1 MIIRVVGVDGG
12 GTTGLALLI
21 LEKTDPAQKFHT
33 VKETTFY
40 QFEGASADTVRGNI
54 EALHPDIIAVEDFVS
69 MRRAGRLAG
78 YRKGGKLAADIAAVV
93 AAMRP
98 PGTPGRQD
106 GKTYYPITR
115 NSAGRAKK
123 WGSDRRLAAAG
134 IRPRGMVHAMDAARH
149 ALFTACNLG
158 LVEDPL
164 MVQQRA
170 AQRRRTPKGPAAD
183 VTILDET
190 VAMDADGFFPLPPTH
205 PRGQHGL
212 QDQLYQETLLQE
224 TTVIPTVDGAV
235 DNLPP
240 GASVHTWLEQANAGP
255 GHEYTDMVAEMA
267 ARVREGLAT
276 EVQDSYAMNTGG
288 KHRLAEPEHRDVWT
302 APVSGWYEVGSES
315 PPRLIEEQG

>member
-1 MIIRVVGVDGG
+1 MIIRVTGVDGG
-12 GTTGLALLI
+12 GTTGVALLI
-21 LEKTDPAQKFHT
+21 LEKTDPRGKFYT

-93 AAMRP
+93 AAMDAP
-98 PGTPGRQD
+98 FGPVV
-106 GKTYYPITR
+106 R

-149 ALFTACNLG
+149 ALFAACNVG
-158 LVEDPL
+158 LIEDPL

-170 AQRRRTPKGPAAD
+170 AQRRRTPQGPAAD
-183 VTILDET
+183 VTILDEA

-212 QDQLYQETLLQE
+212 QAQLYQETLLQE
-224 TTVIPTVDGAV
+224 TAVIPTVDGAV

-240 GASVHTWLEQANAGP
+240 GASVHAWLEQANAGP
-255 GHEYTDMVAEMA
+255 GHEYTDLVAEMA

-276 EVQDSYAMNTGG
+276 EVQDSYVMNTGG
-288 KHRLAEPEHRDVWT
+288 KHRLAEPEHKDVWT
-302 APVSGWYEVGSES
+302 APVSGWYEVSSGSL
-315 PPRLIEEQG
+315 PRLIEGSE